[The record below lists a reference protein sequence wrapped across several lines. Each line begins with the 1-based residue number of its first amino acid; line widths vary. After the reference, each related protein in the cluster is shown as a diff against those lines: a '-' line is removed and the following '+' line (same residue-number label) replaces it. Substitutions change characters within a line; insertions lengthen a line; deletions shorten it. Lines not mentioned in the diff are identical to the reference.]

1 LCLATLL
8 RYFGRGH
15 SYAQIALLC
24 DVPVGTVRSRLHQAK
39 AELGKQFLQQTFG
52 RPRAGVEWARR
63 VARAHEAFEVGDPG
77 PYVEMFSRDASLRG
91 GAIEVRGT
99 DDIRRVC
106 EQDLADGIRLRL
118 LHVVT
123 SAGIT
128 VVEKELST
136 HRTTRTIA
144 RQTAQTFSSMTVAT
158 WRAALTP
165 IFEPRTDDPA

>member
-1 LCLATLL
+1 LRFATLL
-8 RYFGRGH
+8 RYFRRGH

-39 AELGKQFLQQTFG
+39 AELGKQLLQQIFG

-99 DDIRRVC
+99 DDIGRVC
-106 EQDLADGIRLRL
+106 DKIWRTE
-118 LHVVT
+118 
-123 SAGIT
+123 SACGYCMWSQ
-128 VVEKELST
+128 VPGSPWWRRSSST

-165 IFEPRTDDPA
+165 ISNQRTDDPA

>member
-1 LCLATLL
+1 
-8 RYFGRGH
+8 
-15 SYAQIALLC
+15 
-24 DVPVGTVRSRLHQAK
+24 
-39 AELGKQFLQQTFG
+39 LQQTFG

-123 SAGIT
+123 TAGSPWWRRSS
-128 VVEKELST
+128 ST
-136 HRTTRTIA
+136 RRTTRTIA
-144 RQTAQTFSSMTVAT
+144 RQAAQTFSSMTVAT

-165 IFEPRTDDPA
+165 ISNREPMTRREGDCHVHALLCLHVRPDQPRLRRRGPAR